1 MARDTKT
8 PLTFFLP
15 DNDVV
20 SLVTWDY
27 IADKL
32 TDALNP
38 LVSSLES
45 TNKSLKVINDK
56 LEGLLSKDEE

>member
-1 MARDTKT
+1 MARDPKT
-8 PLTFFLP
+8 PLPFFLP

-56 LEGLLSKDEE
+56 LESLLSKDEE

>member
-1 MARDTKT
+1 MARDPKP

-45 TNKSLKVINDK
+45 TNESLKVINDK
-56 LEGLLSKDEE
+56 LESLLSKDEE

>member
-1 MARDTKT
+1 MTRNPKT

-56 LEGLLSKDEE
+56 LESLLSKDEE

>member
-1 MARDTKT
+1 MARDPKT

-15 DNDVV
+15 DNVVV

-56 LEGLLSKDEE
+56 LESLLSKDEE

>member
-1 MARDTKT
+1 MARDSKT

-56 LEGLLSKDEE
+56 LESLLSKDEE

>member
-1 MARDTKT
+1 MARDSKM

-56 LEGLLSKDEE
+56 LESLLSKDEE

>member
-1 MARDTKT
+1 MARDPKA

-56 LEGLLSKDEE
+56 LESLLSKDEE

>member
-1 MARDTKT
+1 MARDSKM

-45 TNKSLKVINDK
+45 TNKSLMVINNK
-56 LEGLLSKDEE
+56 LESLLSKDEE